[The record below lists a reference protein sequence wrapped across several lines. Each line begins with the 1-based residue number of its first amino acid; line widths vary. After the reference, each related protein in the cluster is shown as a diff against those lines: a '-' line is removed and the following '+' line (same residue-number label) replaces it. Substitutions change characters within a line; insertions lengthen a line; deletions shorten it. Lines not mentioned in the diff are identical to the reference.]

1 MKSDARQLKEWIKTK
16 EDVKRFFQKM
26 IDNKYAC
33 IEYMCE
39 GRPLSE
45 LQSRSIKVVKISKVL
60 GWPPSAYYTP
70 SHITLATSQ
79 Y

>member
-1 MKSDARQLKEWIKTK
+1 
-16 EDVKRFFQKM
+16 M

-60 GWPPSAYYTP
+60 G
-70 SHITLATSQ
+70 
-79 Y
+79 

>member
-1 MKSDARQLKEWIKTK
+1 MKSDARQLKERIKTK

-45 LQSRSIKVVKISKVL
+45 LRSLGIKVVKISKVL
-60 GWPPSAYYTP
+60 G
-70 SHITLATSQ
+70 
-79 Y
+79 